1 MSRPLRIAIITTD
14 ARHWLREFE
23 TETPNF
29 GTAIRGLL
37 EGFAEISEV
46 EVHVIS
52 ASPSP
57 LPSLKKIAANI
68 SYHHVHVA
76 KWGWGKSLFVG
87 VAWHIQKLLRQIQP
101 DIVHGQGTERDCAM
115 AAVLSNFPNVLTI
128 HGNMQELQR
137 LGYHGNAVYGRLV
150 SLLET
155 YTLGKT
161 LGVFC
166 NSAHTESLVR
176 SRARNTWLVPN
187 SIRSAFFQSSTAD
200 PESKIPILLNV
211 GMVYP
216 LKRQLE
222 ILKSLRQLKH
232 SGHHFKIIFAGD
244 LSENSDYGKRFVEE
258 LKAAEREGIAEYAGF
273 LDVDGLIQ
281 LMDRCS
287 GFIHF
292 PAEEA
297 FGLVVAEAM
306 TRGLKVFGANLGGI
320 IDIAEGIEGAE
331 LFDQLDEMQA
341 GIARWL
347 DAGAHR
353 CPEAAAEIA
362 KRYHPKV
369 IAKRH
374 MEIYREVLGR

>member
-1 MSRPLRIAIITTD
+1 MIRPLRIAIITTD
-14 ARHWLREFE
+14 ARHWLRDFS

-29 GTAIRGLL
+29 GTAIRALL
-37 EGFAEISEV
+37 EGFAEIPEV

-57 LPSLKKIAANI
+57 LQSLKKIAANI

-76 KWGWGKSLFVG
+76 KWGWGKGLFLG
-87 VAWHIQKLLRQIQP
+87 VAWKIRKLLRQIQP

-128 HGNMQELQR
+128 HGNMQEIQR
-137 LGYHGNAVYGRLV
+137 LGYHGNAVYGRLA

-166 NSAHTESLVR
+166 NSIHTEGLVR
-176 SRARNTWLVPN
+176 PRARNTWLVPN
-187 SIRSAFFQSSTAD
+187 PIRSAFFQTSTAEPD
-200 PESKIPILLNV
+200 SKIPILLNV

-222 ILKSLRQLKH
+222 ILRSLRLLKR
-232 SGHHFKIIFAGD
+232 SGHDFKIIFAGG
-244 LSENSDYGKRFVEE
+244 LSEDSDYGRRFIEE
-258 LKAAEREGIAEYAGF
+258 LKAAEKEGIAEYAGF
-273 LDVDGLIQ
+273 LDIDGLIQ

-292 PAEEA
+292 PSEEA
-297 FGLVVAEAM
+297 FGLVVTEAM
-306 TRGLKVFGANLGGI
+306 ARGLKVFGANLGGI
-320 IDIAEGIEGAE
+320 VDIAEGIEGAE
-331 LFDQLDEMQA
+331 LFDTMEDMKA
-341 GIARWL
+341 SIARWI
-347 DAGAHR
+347 DTGARR
-353 CPEAAAEIA
+353 CPEAAAEIV
-362 KRYHPKV
+362 KRYHPKI
-369 IAKRH
+369 IARRH
-374 MEIYREVLGR
+374 VDIYRDVLTE